1 VTKRR
6 KRVLLI
12 LAPAVLLLVLVVV
25 LIAPGS
31 LRSYSGARAS
41 APRWAAPCWKAPPR
55 SDRQLLARCARLT
68 GRVLWVRRQGYGAE
82 SKAELL
88 LGSHFGMV
96 LAKIAPYTR
105 DNVPGVG
112 RYVTIVGPLVKSRM
126 GLREVQTFAVE

>member
-1 VTKRR
+1 M
-6 KRVLLI
+6 LI
-12 LAPAVLLLVLVVV
+12 IFGPAVLLLVLVVV
-25 LIAPGS
+25 LVAPGS
-31 LRSYSGARAS
+31 LQSYSGARPS
-41 APRWAAPCWKAPPR
+41 APAWATPCWKAPPR
-55 SDRQLLARCARLT
+55 TDRLLLARCARLT

-88 LGSHFGMV
+88 LGSHFGAV

-126 GLREVQTFAVE
+126 GLREVQLFALE